1 MDDQGRPLMGATL
14 LPPVSGAAS
23 IDSSQNAS
31 VTVEIGG
38 ISVRLVTKD
47 PVFCEMM
54 EQRYAGFLNS
64 LVQPGY
70 EFAVHIAPPPTET
83 PEEDARVFRNG
94 PVWHFERGDFRA
106 EWDARTRR
114 GWVRQSPNPYS
125 VDTVLRIAH
134 SLVLADEG
142 GFLLH
147 AASAVR
153 NERAFL
159 FAGVSG
165 AGKTTMARLAPPD
178 ATVLTD
184 EISYVRRR
192 GPHYRAYGTPFAGE
206 LARVGANISAPL
218 DTLFF
223 LGQGLENR
231 IEPISQIAA
240 ARELLRHTLFF
251 AHDPQLVKQVFH
263 SAMEF
268 VSRVKV
274 ARLIFQPEVRA
285 WELVR

>member
-1 MDDQGRPLMGATL
+1 MGTTVA
-14 LPPVSGAAS
+14 PAVSVSTPIGAS
-23 IDSSQNAS
+23 RCGS
-31 VTVEIGG
+31 VNVEIGG

-47 PVFCEMM
+47 PGFCDMM
-54 EQRYAGFLNS
+54 EQRYTGFLNP
-64 LVQPGY
+64 LAQPDY
-70 EFAVHIAPPPTET
+70 EFAVHIAPPPAEA
-83 PEEDARVFRNG
+83 PEEDARVFRKG
-94 PVWHFERGDFRA
+94 RVWHFERGDFRA
-106 EWDARTRR
+106 QWDARTRQ
-114 GWVRQSPNPYS
+114 GWVRQSANPYS

-142 GFLLH
+142 GFLVH

-159 FAGVSG
+159 FAGISG
-165 AGKTTMARLAPPD
+165 AGKTTMSRLAPPD

-184 EISYVRRR
+184 EISYVRRS

-223 LGQGLENR
+223 LVQGVVNR

-251 AHDPQLVKQVFH
+251 AHDPELVKQVFH
-263 SAMEF
+263 SAIEF
-268 VSRVKV
+268 VSRVNV
-274 ARLIFQPEVRA
+274 ARLIFTPDVRA

>member
-1 MDDQGRPLMGATL
+1 MGATL
-14 LPPVSGAAS
+14 SAPVSGATPIGAS
-23 IDSSQNAS
+23 QSGGIN
-31 VTVEIGG
+31 VEIGA
-38 ISVRLVTKD
+38 ICVRLLTQD
-47 PVFCEMM
+47 LSFRNMI
-54 EQRYAGFLNS
+54 EQRYTGFLNS
-64 LVQPGY
+64 AAQPDY
-70 EFAVHIAPPPTET
+70 EFAVHLAPPPAET
-83 PEEDARVFRNG
+83 PEEDVRVFRNG
-94 PVWHFERGDFRA
+94 RVWRFERGDFRA
-106 EWDARTRR
+106 EWDARTRQ

-142 GFLLH
+142 GFLVH

-159 FAGVSG
+159 FAGISG

-184 EISYVRRR
+184 EISYVRRS
-192 GPHYRAYGTPFAGE
+192 GAHYRAYGTPFAGE

-218 DTLFF
+218 DTVFF
-223 LGQGLENR
+223 LVQGPVNR
-231 IEPISQIAA
+231 IEGISQIAA

-251 AHDPQLVKQVFH
+251 AHDPEMVKRVFH
-263 SAMEF
+263 AAIEF

-274 ARLIFQPEVRA
+274 ARLIFTPDLRA
-285 WELVR
+285 WEWVR